1 MAKYSF
7 EELYVV
13 VSTGFMMGISA
24 NGDIHTSREEA
35 EEEMRSR
42 IAALNTSGLPVPTS
56 LNFMVWTL
64 DDYIN
69 ERSRPD

>member
-13 VSTGFMMGISA
+13 VSTGSMIGIA
-24 NGDIHTSREEA
+24 AHGDVHTSREEA

-42 IAALNTSGLPVPTS
+42 IAALNSSGLPVSS
-56 LNFMVWTL
+56 LKFMVWTL
-64 DDYIN
+64 EDYIN
-69 ERSRPD
+69 ERSRP